1 MKGCRCILFYCL
13 PNASAGRQRAPAP
26 YSIDAHG
33 SGPQVATGT
42 ATGCVSSLPG
52 KIRREWSPGGTC
64 SKGEPSP
71 MGASGRRTRERQP
84 HDGEEDIAH
93 KKTAPTDVE
102 AVCMVRP
109 RGFEPLTT
117 WFVARYSI
125 QLSYGRKWRRR
136 GDSNPRCGYKPHTP
150 LAGERLQPLGHLSV
164 CGADNTSQGFLVKHF
179 FGENR
184 AFAQHL
190 AKEWNIQAISTLTQ

>member
-1 MKGCRCILFYCL
+1 MAGI
-13 PNASAGRQRAPAP
+13 ASVVQ
-26 YSIDAHG
+26 Y
-33 SGPQVATGT
+33 
-42 ATGCVSSLPG
+42 
-52 KIRREWSPGGTC
+52 GGT
-64 SKGEPSP
+64 SI
-71 MGASGRRTRERQP
+71 AIRATDLQDREN
-84 HDGEEDIAH
+84 GAH
-93 KKTAPTDVE
+93 KKTAPTNVE

-179 FGENR
+179 FGENSV
-184 AFAQHL
+184 FAQHL
-190 AKEWNIQAISTLTQ
+190 VKAWNIQAISTLTPCFRALQDDLQGPEKQKATPEMSP